1 MSERPAIRV
10 ITVSASYGAGG
21 SVVAPRVA
29 QRLGL
34 PFVDRAIPASVAARL
49 EVPLEDALS
58 HDERAM
64 SGFWRALAQLAVA
77 GSVPDA
83 SGVLRDGESD
93 RFRAQ
98 TEAVIRDVAD
108 TTGGVVLGRAGA
120 IVLAGRPDTLRV
132 RLDGAVDARV
142 SQAAR
147 FGELDEAQA
156 RDNQRDFDRAW
167 DGYVRR
173 FYRADATEARHYDLV
188 LDSTTLGLDLCVE
201 LIVLAAG
208 RGTAGASGTV

>member
-1 MSERPAIRV
+1 M
-10 ITVSASYGAGG
+10 
-21 SVVAPRVA
+21 VAPRVA
-29 QRLGL
+29 ARLGV

-49 EVPLEDALS
+49 DVPLEDALS

-108 TTGGVVLGRAGA
+108 TTGGVVLGRAAA

-132 RLDGAVDARV
+132 RLDGDPEARV
-142 SQAAR
+142 KQAMRLGEHDEAAAR
-147 FGELDEAQA
+147 EH
-156 RDNQRDFDRAW
+156 QRDFDRAW

-173 FYRADATEARHYDLV
+173 FYRADATESRHYDLV
-188 LDSTTLGLDLCVE
+188 IDSTTIGVDLCVD

-208 RGTAGASGTV
+208 APAAGPAGTV